1 VKIRGFRI
9 ELGEIE
15 ARLSEH
21 ADVRDAA
28 VIAREDVAGD
38 KRLVAYY
45 VSDAAIGAEE
55 LRGHLAARLPDY
67 MVPSAYV
74 HLERLPLTPNGKL
87 DRKALP
93 APEGDAF
100 AVQAYEP
107 PQGKIEEELA
117 RIWEELLGVARVGR
131 HDNFFALGGHSLL
144 AVALVERIDRQF
156 DLRIRLAAVFS
167 NERLHQLAELILN
180 SQLSQFDVAE
190 LLALKKLGRGSSE

>member
-1 VKIRGFRI
+1 MR
-9 ELGEIE
+9 
-15 ARLSEH
+15 
-21 ADVRDAA
+21 DVA
-28 VIAREDVAGD
+28 VIAREDGPGD

-45 VSDAAIGAEE
+45 VSDAAIVAEE

-67 MVPSAYV
+67 MVPPAYV

-93 APEGDAF
+93 APEGAAF

-117 RIWEELLGVARVGR
+117 RIWEELLGVERVGR

-144 AVALVERIDRQF
+144 VVSLAERIDRQF
-156 DLRIRLAAVFS
+156 DLRIGLAAVFS

-180 SQLSQFDVAE
+180 SQLVQFDVAE
-190 LLALKKLGRGSSE
+190 LLALRTQTVALRNE